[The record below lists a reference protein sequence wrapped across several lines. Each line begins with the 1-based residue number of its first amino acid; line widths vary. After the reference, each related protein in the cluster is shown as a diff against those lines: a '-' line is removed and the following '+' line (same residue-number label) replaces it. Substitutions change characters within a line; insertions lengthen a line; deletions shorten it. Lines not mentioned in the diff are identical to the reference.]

1 MVEVCDGSDFVG
13 VIYIDTAAAAASTL
27 LLLLLLLMM
36 ATKKTTTTTTTTT
49 SNMMMMLLMI
59 MVLLT
64 RNLIATAPPLPPA
77 TATKVPDY
85 SQQFSILRGSV
96 RNLLT
101 YVGFFLAALT
111 FSLSKP
117 RELLLPYIPIP
128 SIYGEGGILTWTGAA
143 VIGGLTT
150 VLAYILNTVL
160 YTLF

>member
-1 MVEVCDGSDFVG
+1 MELGTTDLGDLLGSAPVQAPAFAPMVGGGDPF
-13 VIYIDTAAAAASTL
+13 I
-27 LLLLLLLMM
+27 
-36 ATKKTTTTTTTTT
+36 
-49 SNMMMMLLMI
+49 N
-59 MVLLT
+59 
-64 RNLIATAPPLPPA
+64 PLPSA
-77 TATKVPDY
+77 VATKVPDY

-150 VLAYILNTVL
+150 VLAYILNTVM

>member
-1 MVEVCDGSDFVG
+1 MELGATDLGDLLGGAPVQAPAFAPMVGGGDPF
-13 VIYIDTAAAAASTL
+13 I
-27 LLLLLLLMM
+27 
-36 ATKKTTTTTTTTT
+36 
-49 SNMMMMLLMI
+49 N
-59 MVLLT
+59 
-64 RNLIATAPPLPPA
+64 PLPPA
-77 TATKVPDY
+77 TASKVPDY

-96 RNLLT
+96 RSLLT
-101 YVGFFLAALT
+101 YIGFFLAALT

-150 VLAYILNTVL
+150 ILAYILNTVL

>member
-1 MVEVCDGSDFVG
+1 MELGATDLGDLLGGAPVQAPAFAPMVGGGDPFIS
-13 VIYIDTAAAAASTL
+13 
-27 LLLLLLLMM
+27 
-36 ATKKTTTTTTTTT
+36 
-49 SNMMMMLLMI
+49 
-59 MVLLT
+59 
-64 RNLIATAPPLPPA
+64 PLPPA

-117 RELLLPYIPIP
+117 LELLLPYIPIP

-150 VLAYILNTVL
+150 ILAYILNTVL